1 MESNQISAR
10 LDAADIVFF
19 RRQLESIDQRVY
31 SHKYPKYK
39 ARMLVPTQ
47 QGVDPNARVYT
58 YRMYDQQGKARP
70 IGNASDDAPRSNASG
85 EEVSQRIQQMANSYE
100 YDIWEIQAAAKSGV
114 PLDEMRALGCRRG
127 MEELTD
133 EYLSLGNTNLK
144 LTGLLNISGTSTGTS
159 AGAWG
164 TLSSADPDAILA
176 DLNTLANTGV
186 EATDEAFNKF
196 VLCMPLPKYNLAANL
211 KLNNVSGETVLSFF
225 KKTNTYVEDVVP
237 WYRTEKNQGGDST
250 HDRLIAFPRDVECVA
265 ALVPQE
271 LQFLTPEQRNFS
283 YVINAHASCG
293 GVVCRFPK
301 AITYMDVS
309 NP

>member
-1 MESNQISAR
+1 MPTNQSEAR
-10 LDAADIVFF
+10 LDAADSVFF

-31 SHKYPKYK
+31 THKYPKYK
-39 ARMLVPTQ
+39 ARMLIPTQ

-85 EEVSQRIQQMANSYE
+85 EEVSQRVQNMANSYE
-100 YDIWEIQAAAKSGV
+100 YDIWEIQAASKSGV

-127 MEELTD
+127 MEELMD
-133 EYLSLGNTNLK
+133 EYLALGNSALK
-144 LTGLLNISGTSTGTS
+144 LTGLLNITSTSTATS

-164 TLSSADPDAILA
+164 TLDTADPDKILA
-176 DLNTLANTGV
+176 DLNALANTGV
-186 EATDEAFNKF
+186 EATDEAFAKF
-196 VLCMPLPKYNLAANL
+196 VLCMPLAKYNLAANL
-211 KLNNVSGETVLSFF
+211 KMGTVANETVLSFF
-225 KKTNTYVEDVVP
+225 RKTNGYVEDVVP

-265 ALVPQE
+265 ALCPRE
-271 LQFLTPEQRNFS
+271 LEFLTPEQRNFS